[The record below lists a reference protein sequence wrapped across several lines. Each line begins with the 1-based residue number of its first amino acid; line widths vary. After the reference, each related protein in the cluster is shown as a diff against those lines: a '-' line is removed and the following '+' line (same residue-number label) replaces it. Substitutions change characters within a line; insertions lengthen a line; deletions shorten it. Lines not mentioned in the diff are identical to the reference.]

1 MSLVFSDHEVH
12 DYIQVE
18 QKCYALVFLPLIQ
31 DLNVLSPDLL
41 WTSPALSAITIIMI
55 LPGLGAWSLRDR
67 REAAAVWAA
76 EVAREVLAAGG
87 GAAGALWQP
96 WYDASVG
103 VGSSHSEH
111 ASGDIFRPL
120 IHNKYWDHG
129 NNTLKLSWITIGA
142 SLGQTIYI
150 HLGTRNI
157 LQYNLFVGLS
167 QFTYDRK
174 YKSSPLT
181 SAAVDLCGDSLGV
194 AAVAAIARK
203 LLINDTTVG
212 LPLVPQLRRG
222 RAIIWLCQ
230 CWHIS
235 GLSRRRLASVLEN
248 FIG

>member
-1 MSLVFSDHEVH
+1 M
-12 DYIQVE
+12 
-18 QKCYALVFLPLIQ
+18 
-31 DLNVLSPDLL
+31 LSPDLL
-41 WTSPALSAITIIMI
+41 WTSPVLSAITIIMI

-67 REAAAVWAA
+67 LEAAAVWAA
-76 EVAREVLAAGG
+76 EVAREVLAAGW
-87 GAAGALWQP
+87 GATGALWQP

-111 ASGDIFRPL
+111 TSGDIFRPL

-174 YKSSPLT
+174 YEMSKVFSPLP
-181 SAAVDLCGDSLGV
+181 
-194 AAVAAIARK
+194 
-203 LLINDTTVG
+203 LLISAVTVWVWPPWPRSQG
-212 LPLVPQLRRG
+212 SS
-222 RAIIWLCQ
+222 W
-230 CWHIS
+230 
-235 GLSRRRLASVLEN
+235 
-248 FIG
+248 